1 MASPVRT
8 IGPVPLAPPWEGLSG
23 TTVTVLPCSRREGCG
38 SGMTCWRPEE
48 WHEAGV
54 RDRLRKM
61 MLDRLGRADEI
72 ER

>member
-1 MASPVRT
+1 MA
-8 IGPVPLAPPWEGLSG
+8 
-23 TTVTVLPCSRREGCG
+23 
-38 SGMTCWRPEE
+38 CWHPEE

-54 RDRLRKM
+54 WDRLRKM

>member
-1 MASPVRT
+1 
-8 IGPVPLAPPWEGLSG
+8 
-23 TTVTVLPCSRREGCG
+23 
-38 SGMTCWRPEE
+38 MTCWRPEE
-48 WHEAGV
+48 WHEAEV